1 MAEFPPFYDNLAACH
16 VELWQRLKDGVTDRD
31 SAFHTPALATIDPHG
46 RPQVRAV
53 VLRDADRA
61 AGTLRFHCDRR
72 SEKAAEIAT
81 TRTAALQ
88 AYDRDAKM
96 QIRVDGTAEL
106 HTDGWFAESIWTQ
119 AQPMSRAVYGIAPGP
134 GTALPNGGDYTLP
147 DRDEAILAG
156 RENFCVVVLRAE
168 RLEFLYLDRRGH
180 RRALWL
186 RSEAG
191 WVETWLAP

>member
-1 MAEFPPFYDNLAACH
+1 MAEPAPFYDDLAACH
-16 VELWQRLKDGVTDRD
+16 DELWRRLEEGVSDRQ

-72 SEKAAEIAT
+72 SEKASEIAT
-81 TRTAALQ
+81 MPAVALQ
-88 AYDRDAKM
+88 AYDRDAKI
-96 QIRVDGTAEL
+96 QIRVDGTAVL
-106 HTDGWFAESIWTQ
+106 HTDGWYAESVWTE

-134 GTALPNGGDYTLP
+134 GTALANGGDYTLP
-147 DRDEAILAG
+147 DRDASILAG
-156 RENFCVVVLRAE
+156 RENFCAVVVRAE